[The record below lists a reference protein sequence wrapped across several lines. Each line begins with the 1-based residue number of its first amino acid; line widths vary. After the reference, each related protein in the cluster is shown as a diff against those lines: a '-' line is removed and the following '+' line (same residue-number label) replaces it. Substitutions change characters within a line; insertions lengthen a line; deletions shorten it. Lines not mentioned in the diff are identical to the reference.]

1 MQMMPPISYFWKFAD
16 VAPWTS
22 VSGAWTRFGCGRS
35 VRPPGNILVRG
46 IVGSPAAP
54 ASLSLDNRLADIN
67 ESQRS
72 NV

>member
-1 MQMMPPISYFWKFAD
+1 MQMMPPIRYFWKFAYITLR
-16 VAPWTS
+16 TS
-22 VSGAWTRFGCGRS
+22 VSGAWTLFGCRRS

-54 ASLSLDNRLADIN
+54 ASLGLDNRLADIN
-67 ESQRS
+67 ESQRL